1 MNISDWSL
9 WRSFSAVVEHG
20 SLSGAARALGLSQ
33 PTLGRHIEALEF
45 TLGAKLFERT
55 VGGLVPTELA
65 LRAVEPVKRAVTALA
80 EAELAAAGRVGA
92 LEGSVRITAS
102 VVNAHYI
109 LPKMLGQLR
118 TEFPA
123 IAFELVPTDSTE
135 NLLLREADI
144 AVRMFRP
151 TQADLITRKLGETP
165 IVACAHTD
173 YLDKRG
179 TPGAVE
185 DLAGHD
191 LIGLDRSDLLIRA
204 ARDLG
209 FVLERGDF
217 AFRCDNQSAMW
228 ELIRAGV
235 GIGFAQE
242 NLVRQTR
249 GMAVIDLPLA
259 IPPLEVWLTSHREL
273 HTARRIRVVY
283 DRLAD
288 LMGAWLRREGSG
300 ARRRNRA

>member
-80 EAELAAAGRVGA
+80 EAELAAAGSVGA

-249 GMAVIDLPLA
+249 GMTVIDLPLA

>member
-1 MNISDWSL
+1 MNMSDWSL

-80 EAELAAAGRVGA
+80 EAELAAAGSVGA

-249 GMAVIDLPLA
+249 GMTVIDLPLA